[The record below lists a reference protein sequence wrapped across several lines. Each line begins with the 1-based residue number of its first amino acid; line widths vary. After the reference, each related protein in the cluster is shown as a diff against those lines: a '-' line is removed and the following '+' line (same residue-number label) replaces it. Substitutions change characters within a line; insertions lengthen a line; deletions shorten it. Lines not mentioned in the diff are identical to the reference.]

1 MEHISFFL
9 KKFENLGARE
19 FLVKE
24 IVVSVIEKK
33 CGVKISTKDVVYDRG
48 TLTVRGSRSL
58 KSELFLNKE
67 EIVGDIEKSL
77 SNTKVGRII

>member
-24 IVVSVIEKK
+24 IMSGVIEKK
-33 CGVKISTKDVVYDRG
+33 CGIKISTKDIVYDRG
-48 TLTVRGSRSL
+48 TLTVKGSRSL
-58 KSELFLNKE
+58 KSELFINKAEIIE
-67 EIVGDIEKSL
+67 EIENALTS
-77 SNTKVGRII
+77 TKMGRIL